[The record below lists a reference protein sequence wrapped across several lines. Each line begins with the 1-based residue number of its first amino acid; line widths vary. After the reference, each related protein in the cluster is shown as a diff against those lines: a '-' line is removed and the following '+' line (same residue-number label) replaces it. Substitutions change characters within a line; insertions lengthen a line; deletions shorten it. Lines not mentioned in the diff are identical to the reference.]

1 MKVEWLGEGASRPI
15 AAIPARILRLVQP
28 AQHRSDDKAGFFH
41 AAVQYTSVRM
51 Q

>member
-15 AAIPARILRLVQP
+15 AAIPARILRRVQP
-28 AQHRSDDKAGFFH
+28 AVHRSDDKAGFFN